1 MAELRYRLMPY
12 IYAQARLCSKEGYPM
27 VRTLFFERPDDPTC
41 WFIEDEYMFGEDV
54 LVVPLMEDIPDRDVY
69 LPSGSWIDYQ
79 TTKTY
84 EGAGWHRIWAGAIP
98 VVMLVREGA
107 AIPCLELAQSTSE
120 MDWRRIELTVFAGEE
135 TSVAEGRVCVPEE
148 GELHTLRLER
158 EDDNFALK
166 GNPLGERVEWSIST
180 IHT

>member
-1 MAELRYRLMPY
+1 
-12 IYAQARLCSKEGYPM
+12 
-27 VRTLFFERPDDPTC
+27 
-41 WFIEDEYMFGEDV
+41 
-54 LVVPLMEDIPDRDVY
+54 
-69 LPSGSWIDYQ
+69 
-79 TTKTY
+79 
-84 EGAGWHRIWAGAIP
+84 
-98 VVMLVREGA
+98 MLVREGA